1 MLKETKALQFS
12 KLYSH
17 HINEKL
23 LDRNG
28 TWNGTYYFV
37 VYDSYKLPNGILH
50 GKRYTSSY
58 KRKIMFEDFEEKTDE
73 ISEVYIWGVL
83 ISPILRIN

>member
-1 MLKETKALQFS
+1 
-12 KLYSH
+12 
-17 HINEKL
+17 
-23 LDRNG
+23 
-28 TWNGTYYFV
+28 V